1 MVTISA
7 WFLKIDG
14 ILDYYSPRQLQA
26 DLAFPAFVSN
36 SGLFDGKHQKDH
48 STFEKKKETFR
59 FHFSLSVTE
68 FRQRIFSRQRLG
80 QYET

>member
-1 MVTISA
+1 MITISA
-7 WFLKIDG
+7 LFLKIDG

-36 SGLFDGKHQKDH
+36 SRLFDGKHQKDH
-48 STFEKKKETFR
+48 LIFEKKKGKSHSR
-59 FHFSLSVTE
+59 SSVLVTE
-68 FRQRIFSRQRLG
+68 FRQRRFSRQRLG